1 MRFKEIIET
10 PYLDKVIKQV
20 GQTIKTGSPMPANKQ
35 PKGPVKSSQAIAPMK
50 QANKQVDRQMYKK
63 GTTVSMPTGPNQ
75 EVDYKVDQVKGDEV
89 TLSTNKVSNKSPQ
102 KITVTKKDLNP
113 VIANTQRRQKAT
125 TQ

>member
-1 MRFKEIIET
+1 
-10 PYLDKVIKQV
+10 
-20 GQTIKTGSPMPANKQ
+20 
-35 PKGPVKSSQAIAPMK
+35 MK

>member
-20 GQTIKTGSPMPANKQ
+20 GQTIKTGSPMPANKL

-75 EVDYKVDQVKGDEV
+75 EVDYEIDKVQGDTV
-89 TLSTNKVSNKSPQ
+89 TMKNKRPNPKAPQ
-102 KITVTKKDLNP
+102 SITVNKKDLDP
-113 VIANTQRRQKAT
+113 VITNLQRRQKAT
-125 TQ
+125 T

>member
-1 MRFKEIIET
+1 MKIREVTET
-10 PYLDKVIKQV
+10 PYLDKITKQIAPA
-20 GQTIKTGSPMPANKQ
+20 QKTGAPVPSNKL
-35 PKGPVKSSQAIAPMK
+35 PKGPVKSSQASTPIK
-50 QANKQVDRQMYKK
+50 QVNKQMDRQMYKT